1 MKVSSS
7 AFYFIDVTWK
17 GGFKHIVPCRGYG
30 LQSQLKFNDSLIY
43 VESAEPREVTEEE
56 YNSRIWGD
64 LDGRDNQRE
73 TQQENPPKRSRA
85 KAKSEDSKS
94 IRNPS
99 GKSTRTAGSQPSK
112 LLKSSVRNVSK
123 PRKTFKELTIQEQR
137 NYQNLDEPRDR
148 HSNGLPVE

>member
-1 MKVSSS
+1 MKVSSN

-56 YNSRIWGD
+56 YNNRIWGD

-73 TQQENPPKRSRA
+73 AQQENPPKRSRA
-85 KAKSEDSKS
+85 KAKSKDSES
-94 IRNPS
+94 TRNTS
-99 GKSTRTAGSQPSK
+99 GKSPRVTGSQPSK
-112 LLKSSVRNVSK
+112 LLKPTVRNVSK
-123 PRKTFKELTIQEQR
+123 SKKDIQGIDNPRTKAVSK
-137 NYQNLDEPRDR
+137 PRR
-148 HSNGLPVE
+148 AKG